1 MVSNGKRIAYG
12 RNQNRVNTT
21 TYPDDTSVPVRTTH
35 WNQDPHDQAILGFTK
50 ITATLDSSGVIYTK
64 DDTTTFVEDD
74 GSTYSKQ
81 STLIEVECEGVTTTD
96 AIVKID
102 ITDTNEN
109 DIIYLFKGTAGDAI
123 TIASI
128 TPSADGHIKTQLSGG
143 ATLVHDGVPIM
154 LIRRGDYWYEFG
166 ADGAAV
172 TAYTAPTIGSTSIA
186 SGSTN
191 ATIAGLTLTSPVL
204 GTVAAGSVLTNC
216 TGLPATTGLTATGTK
231 DATTFL
237 RGDDTWAVV
246 NATPDMNDLADVT
259 GGSATGTMLYKSSG
273 DWIAL
278 TSSGHG
284 GKTLQMNAG
293 ATAPVWTTVAA
304 AGASQIHKFSNAG
317 SVTTYAGLTGESQTL
332 GTAATD
338 GTNGIGLGDRDVYIR
353 KIDANNEGVFTVIHK
368 NGALVEVQIA

>member
-1 MVSNGKRIAYG
+1 MAIKHTKVVTVPDDGTSPVGSDEWNDNHTIDDNTLAVSKLLNNEGTSGQVLTSNGG
-12 RNQNRVNTT
+12 
-21 TYPDDTSVPVRTTH
+21 
-35 WNQDPHDQAILGFTK
+35 
-50 ITATLDSSGVIYTK
+50 
-64 DDTTTFVEDD
+64 
-74 GSTYSKQ
+74 
-81 STLIEVECEGVTTTD
+81 
-96 AIVKID
+96 
-102 ITDTNEN
+102 
-109 DIIYLFKGTAGDAI
+109 
-123 TIASI
+123 
-128 TPSADGHIKTQLSGG
+128 
-143 ATLVHDGVPIM
+143 
-154 LIRRGDYWYEFG
+154 
-166 ADGAAV
+166 
-172 TAYTAPTIGSTSIA
+172 TAPTYQDIPAAGVSTTLPSTQIYIGNSSNVATATAVTGVVAISNTGVTSVSTLNQNTTGTA
-186 SGSTN
+186 
-191 ATIAGLTLTSPVL
+191 AGLS
-204 GTVAAGSVLTNC
+204 AGLV
-216 TGLPATTGLTATGTK
+216 ATTGLTATGTK

-293 ATAPVWTTVAA
+293 ATAPEWITVAG